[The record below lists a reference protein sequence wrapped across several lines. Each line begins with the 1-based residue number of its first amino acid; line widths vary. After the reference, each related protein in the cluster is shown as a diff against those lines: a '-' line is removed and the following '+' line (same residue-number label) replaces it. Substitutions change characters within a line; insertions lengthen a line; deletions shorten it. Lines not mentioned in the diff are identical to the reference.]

1 MIKRIS
7 AYSAKDILGIPISAV
22 PLAKIDQVVTS
33 LIEKAGKKTFFY
45 VNAHCLNVAAKDTY
59 YKRILQDASLI
70 YSGGLGPVL
79 ASRILGQPLPE
90 RAPTPDFIDEVFSAA
105 QNKKWSVYLL
115 GTKEESLRLFINRLK
130 QKFPSLDICG
140 SHHGYFSKDE
150 ENRIIS
156 EINLLKPTIL
166 IVGMGTPKQEK
177 WVDDN
182 LQRIDTKAFWAVG
195 ALFDVMAGVLPRAPK
210 WMQAIGLEWLF
221 RFFQEPKRLWRRYL
235 IGNVVFI
242 LRVLLS
248 LVPSRPFHKF
258 SFG

>member
-1 MIKRIS
+1 MAILNYPVKNILDVPIWAIPKRQ
-7 AYSAKDILGIPISAV
+7 LP
-22 PLAKIDQVVTS
+22 KIITS
-33 LIEKAGKKTFFY
+33 FIASGNKQTFMY
-45 VNAHCLNVAAKDTY
+45 VNAHCLNIASFDSY
-59 YKRILQDASLI
+59 YKELLQRASLV

-79 ASRILGQPLPE
+79 ASRILGQPLPG
-90 RAPTPDFIDEVFSAA
+90 RAPTPDFIDEVFSSA
-105 QNKKWSVYLL
+105 QKKKWSVYLL
-115 GTKEESLRLFINRLK
+115 GTKEESLKLFIDQLK

-140 SHHGYFSKDE
+140 SHHGYFTKHE
-150 ENRIIS
+150 ENSIIS
-156 EINLLKPTIL
+156 EINLLKPSIL

-177 WVDDN
+177 WIDDN

-242 LRVLLS
+242 LRVLIS
-248 LVPSRPFHKF
+248 LVPSLPFHKF
-258 SFG
+258 SFR